1 MWGEIM
7 SPQAHA
13 RFDEKQFE
21 IAGTTFSY
29 TVEEFR
35 ESFSSVSIAFIFGT
49 FAEFCIYKRSFV
61 AIFLKAFAM
70 AEKQNPATAEFICH

>member
-1 MWGEIM
+1 M

-13 RFDEKQFE
+13 RVDEKHFE
-21 IAGTTFSY
+21 IVGPTFSN

-35 ESFSSVSIAFIFGT
+35 KSFSSVSIAFIFGT
-49 FAEFCIYKRSFV
+49 FAEFCIYKSSFV

-70 AEKQNPATAEFICH
+70 AEKQNPATSCMQN